1 MSQQASPRGT
11 FLKIAEVVRAR
22 IDADPKMTELPTAAD
37 LMGEFGVSRGVAL
50 RVFDVLQEQGVAE
63 RVAGSRLRVVRR
75 GEAVDRRPLAERLTD
90 VITNDPLPVGAT
102 FPSATKL
109 CARFGVSRPT
119 LAKALQKLEAA
130 GLLSESKQGKPRTV
144 LSLPRREES
153 ASP

>member
-22 IDADPKMTELPTAAD
+22 IDADPNMTELPTAAD
-37 LMGEFGVSRGVAL
+37 LVGEFGVSRGVAL

-63 RVAGSRLRVVRR
+63 RVSGSRLRVVRR
-75 GEAVDRRPLAERLTD
+75 GESVDRRPLAERLAD
-90 VITNDPLPVGAT
+90 VITNDQLPVGEP

-119 LAKALQKLEAA
+119 LAKALHKLEAA

-144 LSLPRREES
+144 LSLPKREEN

>member
-11 FLKIAEVVRAR
+11 FLKIAEVVRDR
-22 IDADPKMTELPTAAD
+22 IDADPKMIELPTASD

-50 RVFDVLQEQGVAE
+50 RVFDVLQQQGVAE

-90 VITNDPLPVGAT
+90 VITSDQLSVGAT

-109 CARFGVSRPT
+109 CAQFGVSRPT
-119 LAKALQKLEAA
+119 LAKALHKLETA
-130 GLLSESKQGKPRTV
+130 GLLSEGRQGKPRTV
-144 LSLPRREES
+144 LSLPTREES
-153 ASP
+153 ANP

>member
-22 IDADPKMTELPTAAD
+22 IDADPTMTELPTAAD

-50 RVFDVLQEQGVAE
+50 RVFDALQEQGVAE

-75 GEAVDRRPLAERLTD
+75 GEAVDHRPLAERLAD
-90 VITNDPLPVGAT
+90 VIANDRLAVGAT

-109 CARFGVSRPT
+109 CARFDVSRPT
-119 LAKALQKLEAA
+119 LAKALHKLEVA
-130 GLLSESKQGKPRTV
+130 GLLSEGKQGKPRTV
-144 LSLPRREES
+144 LSLPKQEES
-153 ASP
+153 ASL